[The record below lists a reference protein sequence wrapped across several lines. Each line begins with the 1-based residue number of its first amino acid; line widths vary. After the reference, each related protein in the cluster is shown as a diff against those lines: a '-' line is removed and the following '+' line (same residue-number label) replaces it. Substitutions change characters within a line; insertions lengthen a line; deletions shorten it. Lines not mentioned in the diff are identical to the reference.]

1 MFVEIYQWYVD
12 NRETALRGSASA
24 SQHQS
29 AVKERALTVLRWLL

>member
-24 SQHQS
+24 SHHQS